1 MDRARKEQRA
11 FVARP
16 GLEKRRDV
24 VDAPA
29 QGRAWTFQRSAGAH
43 PRKPPR
49 RGAATA
55 VVDRR
60 CSGCSGG
67 RLQLGGLRLVAAGSG
82 GRTARCRSRH
92 TIALSCRSGPAGVR
106 RGDHGNAVSLA
117 LEALPDERRGV
128 TRPDLPAA
136 ELVLYE
142 AVIALREQRVLSAK
156 DANGFFAATW
166 SSDGQRIYAL
176 LRRPFQ
182 YSPVMECREW
192 PTNRAAA
199 RRHRIGG
206 VFAQRQADHRRKGQ
220 QEIEILDAAD
230 GKSLLTFASDNMM
243 SAARFSPDDARIVA
257 TVPESVRSFPR
268 CGPARRTT
276 EAYCLAV
283 GGQVWNVADGTTL
296 KLPTEVKFADFSPDG
311 QELVATMDDG
321 TAQIWDLARR
331 APLHVL
337 NQTTDRS
344 ERENRIAT
352 SVFSPDGRHIL
363 TTQLG
368 AGVWL
373 WNATSRARIAL
384 EDSGPISSAVFS
396 PDGRYILAIHAAGG
410 ASLWSAD
417 GYARIARL
425 ERSESISH
433 AAFSPDGKRILGV
446 AERSL
451 LIWETENPASI
462 VARASA
468 DGGIGSPRLSSD
480 GQRVVWIGANNT
492 VRMWVAAAG
501 GDITVVG
508 RHRDRV
514 RTAEFSPDG
523 RFIVTSSD
531 DGTARIWDGTDGAV
545 RVLRGTQ
552 GRSCPRLFPR
562 TASGSSPPRPTLP
575 PAHGM
580 RRPVPCWLRSRSS
593 RPRRRP
599 SLPTGGGWSLHRA
612 TRSFACGTWP
622 AMHRRSSCPD
632 TRGPARRSQSHL
644 MRQESSRAPWTEWRA
659 CGMSHRAPRPWRSA
673 GFQQTPCSSDSLT
686 TDGGWLPGRTPRRGC
701 GTSPMASWSRHSAN
715 SRRSTV

>member
-1 MDRARKEQRA
+1 
-11 FVARP
+11 
-16 GLEKRRDV
+16 
-24 VDAPA
+24 
-29 QGRAWTFQRSAGAH
+29 
-43 PRKPPR
+43 
-49 RGAATA
+49 
-55 VVDRR
+55 
-60 CSGCSGG
+60 
-67 RLQLGGLRLVAAGSG
+67 
-82 GRTARCRSRH
+82 
-92 TIALSCRSGPAGVR
+92 
-106 RGDHGNAVSLA
+106 
-117 LEALPDERRGV
+117 
-128 TRPDLPAA
+128 
-136 ELVLYE
+136 
-142 AVIALREQRVLSAK
+142 
-156 DANGFFAATW
+156 
-166 SSDGQRIYAL
+166 
-176 LRRPFQ
+176 
-182 YSPVMECREW
+182 
-192 PTNRAAA
+192 
-199 RRHRIGG
+199 
-206 VFAQRQADHRRKGQ
+206 
-220 QEIEILDAAD
+220 
-230 GKSLLTFASDNMM
+230 MM

-545 RVLRGTQ
+545 RVLRGHT
-552 GRSCPRLFPR
+552 GEILSTAFSADGERIV
-562 TASGSSPPRPTLP
+562 TASSDVTARTWNATTGALLATKQIEPPKAAAFSPDGRRLVTASSDTIVRVWDMASDAPPIELP
-575 PAHGM
+575 GHEGPGEA
-580 RRPVPCWLRSRSS
+580 VAISS
-593 RPRRRP
+593 DE
-599 SLPTGGGWSLHRA
+599 
-612 TRSFACGTWP
+612 TRVIAS
-622 AMHRRSSCPD
+622 AMD
-632 TRGPARRSQSHL
+632 GVARL
-644 MRQESSRAPWTEWRA
+644 WDVASRAPPVALSRLPADTVFVGFSHDGRRMVAGTHPEARMWNVADGKLVKTFGQQQAINGVSFSPDGRLLAAGSPLKEVRIFDASTLDERGSWPAKALIAGVTVSPDSKRVIAIGFGPPRIWDIARREEVAVLKGDPQQMFLSASFSRDGRRVVVASREYAWVWPNFPTTQHLVDHARA
-659 CGMSHRAPRPWRSA
+659 VMPRP
-673 GFQQTPCSSDSLT
+673 L
-686 TDGGWLPGRTPRRGC
+686 
-701 GTSPMASWSRHSAN
+701 SAN
-715 SRRSTV
+715 QRQQYFLDPVPVDTQGP

>member
-1 MDRARKEQRA
+1 
-11 FVARP
+11 
-16 GLEKRRDV
+16 
-24 VDAPA
+24 
-29 QGRAWTFQRSAGAH
+29 
-43 PRKPPR
+43 
-49 RGAATA
+49 
-55 VVDRR
+55 
-60 CSGCSGG
+60 
-67 RLQLGGLRLVAAGSG
+67 
-82 GRTARCRSRH
+82 
-92 TIALSCRSGPAGVR
+92 
-106 RGDHGNAVSLA
+106 
-117 LEALPDERRGV
+117 
-128 TRPDLPAA
+128 
-136 ELVLYE
+136 
-142 AVIALREQRVLSAK
+142 
-156 DANGFFAATW
+156 
-166 SSDGQRIYAL
+166 
-176 LRRPFQ
+176 
-182 YSPVMECREW
+182 
-192 PTNRAAA
+192 
-199 RRHRIGG
+199 
-206 VFAQRQADHRRKGQ
+206 
-220 QEIEILDAAD
+220 
-230 GKSLLTFASDNMM
+230 
-243 SAARFSPDDARIVA
+243 
-257 TVPESVRSFPR
+257 
-268 CGPARRTT
+268 
-276 EAYCLAV
+276 
-283 GGQVWNVADGTTL
+283 
-296 KLPTEVKFADFSPDG
+296 
-311 QELVATMDDG
+311 MDDG

-545 RVLRGTQ
+545 RVLRGHT
-552 GRSCPRLFPR
+552 GEICPRHFPR
-562 TASGSSPPRPTLP
+562 TASGSS
-575 PAHGM
+575 A
-580 RRPVPCWLRSRSS
+580 
-593 RPRRRP
+593 PRRRYRP
-599 SLPTGGGWSLHRA
+599 HMECDDRCPAGYEADRAAQGGGLLSRRA
-612 TRSFACGTWP
+612 AAGHCIERHDRSRVGHGQRCTADR
-622 AMHRRSSCPD
+622 AAR
-632 TRGPARRSQSHL
+632 TRGARR
-644 MRQESSRAPWTEWRA
+644 
-659 CGMSHRAPRPWRSA
+659 
-673 GFQQTPCSSDSLT
+673 
-686 TDGGWLPGRTPRRGC
+686 GGRNLI
-701 GTSPMASWSRHSAN
+701 
-715 SRRSTV
+715 